1 MKKNPFLK
9 AEQAVIKKVYS
20 NSAVLKFNVKT
31 KLYITATG
39 AFVESVFTCSRNIF
53 IKNPHEIADA
63 IVDGKNYVKG
73 DLTTEIAYQELADV
87 IKPLPDDPIFPGNKD
102 ITDYRRANTR
112 NGGIEID
119 DTLEFDGTEYRIVKT
134 IPKNFY
140 AGVPSRIRLQMRA
153 L

>member
-9 AEQAVIKKVYS
+9 AEQAVIKKVYG
-20 NSAVLKFNVKT
+20 NTAEIKFNIKV

-39 AFVESVFTCSRNIF
+39 AFVESLFPCSRQVF

-63 IVDGKNYVKG
+63 IVDGKNYIKG

-87 IKPLPDDPIFPGNKD
+87 IKPISTDPIMPDNSN

-112 NGGIEID
+112 NGGLEID
-119 DTLEFDGTEYRIVKT
+119 DTLVFDSTEYRIVKT
-134 IPKNFY
+134 TPKNFY
-140 AGVPSRIRLQMRA
+140 AGVPSRIKVQMRS

>member
-39 AFVESVFTCSRNIF
+39 AFVESVFTCPRNIF

-63 IVDGKNYVKG
+63 IVDGKNYIKG
-73 DLTTEIAYQELADV
+73 DLSTEIAYQELVNAV
-87 IKPLPDDPIFPGNKD
+87 KPLSDDPIMPNNKD

-112 NGGIEID
+112 NGGIED
-119 DTLEFDGTEYRIVKT
+119 GDTLEFDGTEYRIVKIT
-134 IPKNFY
+134 PKNFY
-140 AGVPSRIRLQMRA
+140 AGVPSRLKLQMRS

>member
-9 AEQAVIKKVYS
+9 AEKAVIKKVYG
-20 NSAVLKFNVKT
+20 NTAVIKFNVKKKT
-31 KLYITATG
+31 YSTETG
-39 AFVESVFTCSRNIF
+39 AFTETLYSFYRQVF

-63 IVDGKNYVKG
+63 IVDGKNYIKG
-73 DLTTEIAYQELADV
+73 DLTTEIAYQELTDV
-87 IKPLPDDPIFPGNKD
+87 IKPISADPIMPDSSN

-112 NGGIEID
+112 NGGLEID

-134 IPKNFY
+134 TPKNFY
-140 AGVPSRIRLQMRA
+140 AGVPSRIKVQMRA